1 MKKRSNVRVACV
13 QAAPVYFD
21 LDRTVE
27 KGIRLIEEAAR
38 NGARYVAFPE
48 VWIPGYPLFAWL
60 NAPIAAL
67 LHMPAYRDNALVVGD
82 EHDRALRQTARE
94 NGIYVCMGYAE
105 RFGGSLFMGQMLISP
120 EGEPL
125 IVRRKLKPTLAERS
139 VFGEGDGTHLKVV
152 DTQIGRL
159 GALNCWEHLQPLLK
173 YAMYAQ
179 NEQIHTASWPALAL
193 YREQSYALGREA
205 TWAVSQTYALE
216 GQCYVLASTMNAT
229 PEVVEMLCDTPEK
242 KAYLAIGGGASMI
255 FGPDGRPLC
264 EPIPH
269 DQEGIL
275 YAEVDFDA
283 IGIAKTTADPAGHTA
298 RPDVTRLLLNTAPA
312 RRVVPMDEF
321 MQAGACAAGDCA
333 CDPVAVGCD
342 GDERPCSDPGRA

>member
-1 MKKRSNVRVACV
+1 MKKRPNVRVACV

-21 LDRTVE
+21 LEKTVE
-27 KGIRLIEEAAR
+27 KGIGLVEEAAK
-38 NGARYVAFPE
+38 NGARLVAFPE

-60 NAPIAAL
+60 NAPIQTL
-67 LHMPAYRDNALVVGD
+67 LHMPNYRDNALVVGG
-82 EHDRALRQTARE
+82 EHDLALRRAACE
-94 NGIYVCMGYAE
+94 NGIHVCMGYAE
-105 RFGGSLFMGQMLISP
+105 RSGGSLYMGQMLISP
-120 EGEPL
+120 DGEPL
-125 IVRRKLKPTLAERS
+125 IVRRKVKPTLAERS
-139 VFGEGDGTHLKVV
+139 VFGEGDGSHLKVV
-152 DTQIGRL
+152 ETPIGRL

-179 NEQIHTASWPALAL
+179 NEQVHTAGWPCLAL

-242 KAYLAIGGGASMI
+242 KAYLAAGGGASMI
-255 FGPDGRPLC
+255 FGPDGQPLC

-275 YAEVDFDA
+275 YADVDFDA
-283 IGIAKTTADPAGHTA
+283 IGIAKTAADPAGHYA
-298 RPDVTRLLLNTAPA
+298 RPDVARLLLNTAPA
-312 RRVVPMDEF
+312 LRVVTLDDLR
-321 MQAGACAAGDCA
+321 QAGGCSGQSC
-333 CDPVAVGCD
+333 CESEEGGCD
-342 GDERPCSDPGRA
+342 GDECSCSDPRQD